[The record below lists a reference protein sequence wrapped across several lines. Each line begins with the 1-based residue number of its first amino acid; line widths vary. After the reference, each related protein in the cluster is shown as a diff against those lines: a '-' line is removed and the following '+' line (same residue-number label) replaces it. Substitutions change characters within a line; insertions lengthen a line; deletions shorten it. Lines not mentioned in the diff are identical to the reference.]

1 MDTFIQ
7 ILKAI
12 VFGIVEGITEWLP
25 VSSTG
30 HMLILQ
36 EFLPLPNSTPDEL
49 AFFNFFLVIIQL
61 GAILA
66 VIINFFSQLW
76 PFGKKKSKEEKK
88 S

>member
-1 MDTFIQ
+1 MYIYIRKVKFMDTFIQ

-36 EFLPLPNSTPDEL
+36 EFLPLPNSTPDEQ
-49 AFFNFFLVIIQL
+49 AFFTFFLC
-61 GAILA
+61 
-66 VIINFFSQLW
+66 
-76 PFGKKKSKEEKK
+76 KKIKW
-88 S
+88 